1 MKTKIIFSSL
11 LCLLGSIG
19 INSYAQAKDSSPQ
32 SHSSQNTAQK
42 YQQVCKGKTQGADV
56 SFAYK
61 GVIWNGHCQS
71 QFFPTRVSAVKGD
84 EKELNSICVT
94 DPKATSI
101 QIEGKT
107 VKGKCALGF
116 SPPQPR

>member
-1 MKTKIIFSSL
+1 MKIKIVFASL
-11 LCLLGSIG
+11 LCTIG
-19 INSYAQAKDSSPQ
+19 LSSYAQAKDNN
-32 SHSSQNTAQK
+32 SQAQK
-42 YQQVCKGKTQGADV
+42 YQQVCKGKTQGTDV

-61 GVIWNGHCQS
+61 GVIWNGSCQT
-71 QFFPTRVSAVKGD
+71 QFFPTQASAEKGD
-84 EKELNSICVT
+84 EKELNSICVS

-107 VKGKCALGF
+107 LKGKCALGF

>member
-1 MKTKIIFSSL
+1 MKIKIVFASL
-11 LCLLGSIG
+11 LCTLGLSG
-19 INSYAQAKDSSPQ
+19 YAQAKDSSSQAQNPQ
-32 SHSSQNTAQK
+32 HSAQK
-42 YQQVCKGKTQGADV
+42 YQQVCKGKSQGTDV

-61 GVIWNGHCQS
+61 GVIWNGTCQP
-71 QFFPTRVSAVKGD
+71 QFFPNRGSNITGD
-84 EKELNSICVT
+84 EKELNSICNS

-107 VKGKCALGF
+107 IKGKCALGF